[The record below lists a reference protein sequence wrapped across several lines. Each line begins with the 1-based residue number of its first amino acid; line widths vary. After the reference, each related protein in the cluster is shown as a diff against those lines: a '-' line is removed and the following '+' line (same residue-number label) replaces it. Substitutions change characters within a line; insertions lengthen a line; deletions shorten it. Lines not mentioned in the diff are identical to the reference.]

1 MKSNYGTSKFQRK
14 KFWTHINSQSYAIKR
29 YSLCNNLE
37 TWLVDRLFG
46 RNKLWKMQNYW
57 SSLYFCFTFN
67 LRRTEIP
74 KYIISIKHATIYMV
88 VETVCMQ
95 SSLDIG
101 LTRHIFSANCFNHK
115 AIKIKFHFGLA
126 WIKNLWKITV
136 TIEGTKTIAR
146 VPFSQI
152 VELYYWLISKLYFL
166 EADIRSSPKFLH
178 KSSLTRDWGEKQY
191 S

>member
-1 MKSNYGTSKFQRK
+1 MTVQKRSLVLNQSPHLPLYYKWHQTAFTINHRRNEALWILLMKSNYGTSKFQRK

-57 SSLYFCFTFN
+57 SSSYFCFTFN

-74 KYIISIKHATIYMV
+74 KYIISIKHDTIYMV

-126 WIKNLWKITV
+126 WIK
-136 TIEGTKTIAR
+136 
-146 VPFSQI
+146 S
-152 VELYYWLISKLYFL
+152 
-166 EADIRSSPKFLH
+166 
-178 KSSLTRDWGEKQY
+178 
-191 S
+191 